1 MVTREYDDRVVQ
13 CAELVECP
21 HDAAE
26 ALVHAEQH
34 LEPGAHV
41 CIRRAGRRAERWKA
55 LDRPKQGGLS
65 NGRLACVRPARHR
78 RAGIASLMAFRWHES
93 FLLSGYRLRAA
104 VIALHEVRVQRLVR
118 EKKHERLVRGTL
130 DEIDRVIGQ
139 HVRHVAGHFAA
150 FAVHIELRV
159 ERFALALHRD
169 PARPPRPPGVV
180 VSHVP
185 LADERSFV
193 AAGCERNRERR
204 QLVTRGISRRVVDD
218 SVVVRVPAGQDG
230 GAARAA
236 ERSRRECIQ
245 EAGAFP
251 CQAINVRSLDERV
264 TGDANVVPAQVVN
277 ETTTMFGAVQ
287 GNAGIAQG
295 AGPHRSRGSGAI
307 EIYSTTARYEQ
318 RLCDARDE
326 AESFMAR

>member
-13 CAELVECP
+13 CTELVECP
-21 HDAAE
+21 HDTAE

-55 LDRPKQGGLS
+55 LDRPKQGGLP
-65 NGRLACVRPARHR
+65 NGRLACVRPARYR
-78 RAGIASLMAFRWHES
+78 RARIASLMAFRWHES

-159 ERFALALHRD
+159 ERFTLALHRD
-169 PARPPRPPGVV
+169 PARPPRSPGVV

-193 AAGCERNRERR
+193 ATGCERNRERR

-236 ERSRRECIQ
+236 QRSRGECIQ

-251 CQAINVRSLDERV
+251 CQPINVRSLDERV
-264 TGDANVVPAQVVN
+264 TIDANVVPSQVVN
-277 ETTTMFGAVQ
+277 DDDDDVRWPWSD
-287 GNAGIAQG
+287 AGIGKERGRKEHEDQG
-295 AGPHRSRGSGAI
+295 
-307 EIYSTTARYEQ
+307 Q
-318 RLCDARDE
+318 
-326 AESFMAR
+326 